1 VISNPPCRDTWER
14 GRGIH
19 GREAEG
25 YMRERER
32 ERMRIEGEDENGRR
46 G

>member
-1 VISNPPCRDTWER
+1 MGERQRDTWER

-19 GREAEG
+19 EREA
-25 YMRERER
+25 
-32 ERMRIEGEDENGRR
+32 EGEDENGRR